1 MRPANALTAGAD
13 AMAGLAVA
21 WSVAPDA
28 VLATNLFL
36 VPAAM
41 SLYAGG
47 VALNDLCDAA
57 LDSVERP
64 ERPIPSGR
72 VSWVAALGLA
82 GFLMALGVALAA
94 LAAPAAGLIA
104 AAVAVLAISYD
115 AWAKHRSVLGPLNMG
130 LCRAG
135 SLLLGVSASAAAL
148 AQWWWL
154 GVLPLAYV
162 AAITVVSRGEV
173 SGRNALGWWAAGLV
187 ALVGGVLAA
196 VGWAGAQLPALGFL
210 VLFLALVLPPF
221 VVSAARPSPQSIR
234 NAVKA
239 GVTSIVVFDAA
250 LAAAFSGLLLGFAV
264 LLLYPLSR
272 ALGRLFPVA

>member
-1 MRPANALTAGAD
+1 
-13 AMAGLAVA
+13 
-21 WSVAPDA
+21 VAPDA
-28 VLATNLFL
+28 VFNESLFL
-36 VPAAM
+36 VPAAV

-47 VALNDLCDAA
+47 VALNDVCDAA
-57 LDSVERP
+57 LDSIERP

-72 VSWVAALGLA
+72 VSCAGAAALA
-82 GFLMALGVALAA
+82 GFLMALGVGLAA
-94 LAAPAAGLIA
+94 LAAPAAGFVA
-104 AAVAVLAISYD
+104 AAVAALAVSYD
-115 AWAKHRSVLGPLNMG
+115 RWAKHRAVLGPLNMG

-135 SLLLGVSASAAAL
+135 SLLLGVSASASAL

-154 GVLPLAYV
+154 GALPLAYV
-162 AAITVVSRGEV
+162 AAITIVSRGEV
-173 SGRNALGWWAAGLV
+173 NGRNAFGWWAAALV

-196 VGWAGAQLPALGFL
+196 VGWRSAQLPAIGFL
-210 VLFLALVLPPF
+210 LLFLALVLPAF
-221 VVSAARPSPQSIR
+221 VASAARPSPQSIR

-250 LAAAFSGLLLGFAV
+250 LAAAFSGLLLGLAV